1 MSSITLFD
9 LDILNYIQNNFRT
22 AIGDYFWQFMTM
34 LGDGGIFFLILSIS
48 LIVFPKTRE
57 TGVRILFALVMCFI
71 FGNVILKNAFARLR
85 PFYVVESF
93 NLLISAPEG
102 YSFPSGHAEAS
113 FAVATVFFLTNR
125 RYVMLYVLAACIGFS
140 RLYLFVHY
148 PSDVFFGMILG
159 IIFGYLSYHI
169 IDFEKFKRHRGDIN
183 DNWQL

>member
-1 MSSITLFD
+1 MNSITLFD

-48 LIVFPKTRE
+48 LIVYSKTRE
-57 TGVRILFALVMCFI
+57 MGVRILFALVLCFI
-71 FGNVILKNAFARLR
+71 FGNVILKNAFARVR

-93 NLLISAPEG
+93 NLLISAPDG
-102 YSFPSGHAEAS
+102 YSFPSGHTEAS

-125 RYVMLYVLAACIGFS
+125 RYILLYVLAACIGFS

-159 IIFGYLSYHI
+159 IVFGYLSYHI
-169 IDFEKFKRHRGDIN
+169 IDFEKFKKRRGDIN
-183 DNWQL
+183 DNRQL